1 MEMPCNFFLL
11 VKTSISCYSIEL
23 FLTYIFK
30 AYFCCWFIF
39 LFLSCIE
46 TSGSSLWRSCSMSA
60 NYFNLFFSQYLQII
74 FLQLL
79 PYSKWFQ
86 MLPSTPFPW
95 KLPFSHPL
103 QASFLS
109 SLGSFPPPFPWKPP
123 SSHPFL
129 LGPLLL
135 LVRKVSLHFRQ

>member
-79 PYSKWFQ
+79 PYFQ

-109 SLGSFPPPFPWKPP
+109 SLPLRTSFTTSEKSYITFPSVKNCTSKTIALKKLPF
-123 SSHPFL
+123 
-129 LGPLLL
+129 
-135 LVRKVSLHFRQ
+135 